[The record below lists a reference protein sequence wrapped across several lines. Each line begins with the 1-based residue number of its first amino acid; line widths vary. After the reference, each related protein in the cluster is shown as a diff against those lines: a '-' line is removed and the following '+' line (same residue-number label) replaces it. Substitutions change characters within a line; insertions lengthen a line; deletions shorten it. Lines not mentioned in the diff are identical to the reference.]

1 MTENTKFNAAILIIG
16 NEILSGRTQDTNTGT
31 IAKWLNSIGVTVNEV
46 RVIPDIESTIVET
59 VNHLRK
65 VNNYVFTT
73 GGIGPTHDDITAQ
86 SISKAFNL
94 EYEIHQ
100 EAFKILE
107 AYYKVGEFNEGRQKM
122 VWMPKNANLIL
133 NPTSGA
139 PGFYVEN
146 VFCLPGVP
154 SILKSML
161 GGLKDK
167 IVGGNPIISH
177 TISLKTVESEIA
189 NSLTNVQDNNKDVEI
204 GSYPFF
210 QAGKLGVSIVIRS
223 EDQKKIDKCST
234 EILKFVNQKKIEV
247 VIDNKMLYFAY
258 GSNLNHF
265 QMKRRCKDSV
275 FLKKINLKDFK
286 LTFRS
291 KYRAA
296 DIETKKKFNSSWRII

>member
-1 MTENTKFNAAILIIG
+1 MMQKTKFNAAILIIG
-16 NEILSGRTQDTNTGT
+16 NEILSGRTQDTNTST
-31 IAKWLNSIGVTVNEV
+31 IAQWLNSIGVKVNEV
-46 RVIPDIESTIVET
+46 RVIPDIEGTIIET

-73 GGIGPTHDDITAQ
+73 GGIGPTHDDITAK

-94 EYEIHQ
+94 EYEIHK

-107 AYYKVGEFNEGRQKM
+107 TYYKVGEFNEGRQKM
-122 VWMPKNANLIL
+122 VWMPSEANLIL

-139 PGFYVEN
+139 PGFNVEN

-167 IVGGNPIISH
+167 IVGGDPILSQ
-177 TISLKTVESEIA
+177 TINLKTVESEIA
-189 NSLTNVQDNNKDVEI
+189 NALTNVQDNNKDVEI

-223 EDQKKIDKCST
+223 EDQLKIEKCCS
-234 EILKFVNQKKIEV
+234 EILKFINKKKIEV
-247 VIDNKMLYFAY
+247 VD
-258 GSNLNHF
+258 
-265 QMKRRCKDSV
+265 R
-275 FLKKINLKDFK
+275 
-286 LTFRS
+286 
-291 KYRAA
+291 
-296 DIETKKKFNSSWRII
+296 